1 MLSKCLV
8 VGSVAFVSL
17 SFLTLSKCI
26 EGSDKGDHIAH
37 PLLYFWPSLSFALS
51 LYSNFVAKTVV
62 ILSVPQ

>member
-8 VGSVAFVSL
+8 VGSAAFVSL

-37 PLLYFWPSLSFALS
+37 PLLYFWPSLSFAFCFTQISLRRRLS
-51 LYSNFVAKTVV
+51 F
-62 ILSVPQ
+62 